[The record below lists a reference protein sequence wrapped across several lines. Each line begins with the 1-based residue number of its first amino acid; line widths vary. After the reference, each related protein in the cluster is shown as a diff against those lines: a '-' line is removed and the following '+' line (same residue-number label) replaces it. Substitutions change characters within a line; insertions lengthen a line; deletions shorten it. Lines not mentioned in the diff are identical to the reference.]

1 MTYWLSQYPNLAE
14 QNIASYSQISPNS
27 NFEGENFASWNG
39 TFLLSAT
46 SPSNTSES
54 LNTAIAPM
62 IDYLESTWPGL
73 FQLHTTLQVYTQ
85 FYDWWIESEGPDYG
99 GIDLI
104 MGSRL
109 LDAKVRV
116 SSFLKSINTNAD

>member
-1 MTYWLSQYPNLAE
+1 
-14 QNIASYSQISPNS
+14 
-27 NFEGENFASWNG
+27 
-39 TFLLSAT
+39 
-46 SPSNTSES
+46 
-54 LNTAIAPM
+54 M